1 MVKTIVQFLIGLMTF
16 WKWNTDRKDVRAE
29 NKYQSNAAKEFVKN
43 EEDINKL
50 YPTRSS
56 SDNSIK

>member
-1 MVKTIVQFLIGLMTF
+1 MTF
-16 WKWNTDRKDVRAE
+16 WKWNTNRKDVRVE
-29 NKYQSNAAKEFVKN
+29 KKHQSDAAKEFVKN